1 MEIAYNNTEARK
13 LYQEVNS
20 IRKGAK
26 LQTLL
31 ITDKEVNIVNN
42 KEKVL
47 QR

>member
-1 MEIAYNNTEARK
+1 MEIACNSNEAK
-13 LYQEVNS
+13 KFCKEVNS
-20 IRKGAK
+20 IRKGFK

-31 ITDKEVNIVNN
+31 ITDKEVNIVSN

>member
-13 LYQEVNS
+13 FYQEVNS
-20 IRKGAK
+20 MRKGVK

-31 ITDKEVNIVNN
+31 IIDKEVNIVSN